1 MEDYVLP
8 ESLILDVLSRLPVET
23 IARCKCV
30 CKKWRDL
37 VSDTYFVDLHLSRS
51 RPCLMFHQNKY
62 PHRILE
68 LVEVEHEADYDRLTF
83 GHVKSLNLCL
93 RAFRARNQITEV
105 GSINGLICLCHEG
118 YDIYIFNPVVEEYMI
133 LPQPPY
139 LNFLS
144 RVSYGF
150 GVSMGGEYK
159 VIRIIGRRIPEE
171 RFMASVKIEVYTL
184 GTDQWRSLGPT
195 PYHIDYR
202 GLLVSGV
209 FVNSHVYWFDY
220 IQIYDFDLDTE
231 TFELIPPP
239 AGLRDDHES
248 KQMLGVLK
256 GSLSLFFGSSLGFN
270 VWVMKESSW
279 HKAIAIE
286 ENINLVFGS
295 PEWKPLFLIDGLNGT
310 SILILCVK
318 EDRKNL
324 VWYCL
329 NTNKILDLN
338 IPGNHLKVIS
348 TYRPSFI
355 KLQNFG
361 SKRVLSL

>member
-8 ESLILDVLSRLPVET
+8 ESLILDVLSRLPVKT
-23 IARCKCV
+23 IVRCKCV

-51 RPCLMFHQNKY
+51 RPCLMFHQYKN
-62 PHRILE
+62 PHPILVF
-68 LVEVEHEADYDRLTF
+68 VEVEHEVDYDRLTI
-83 GHVKSLNLCL
+83 GHVKSLDLGL
-93 RAFRARNQITEV
+93 IAFRSLNQIFEV
-105 GSINGLICLCHEG
+105 GSINGLICLRHEG
-118 YDIYIFNPVVEEYMI
+118 YAIYIFNPVVVEEYMI
-133 LPQPPY
+133 LPE
-139 LNFLS
+139 LTFLDCFS

-171 RFMASVKIEVYTL
+171 RFMASVEIEVYTL
-184 GTDQWRSLGPT
+184 GTDQWRTLGQS
-195 PYHIDYR
+195 PYHIQYR

-239 AGLRDDHES
+239 AGLGDDHES

-256 GSLSLFFGSSLGFN
+256 GSLSLFSGSSLGFN

-279 HKAIAIE
+279 HKAIAIRE
-286 ENINLVFGS
+286 TIDPIFRSQG
-295 PEWKPLFLIDGLNGT
+295 WKPLCLIDGLNGT

-318 EDRKNL
+318 EDREN
-324 VWYCL
+324 VVGYCL

-338 IPGNHLKVIS
+338 IPGNYWMVIS

-355 KLQNFG
+355 KTPKLWIRE
-361 SKRVLSL
+361 S